1 LGSEKFFTFIAIN
14 FVWHANF
21 LFGKNSQDQAKS
33 LNHHYSER
41 ERERDQKEREI
52 FRPSL
57 SSLFQ
62 KGNAWKQK
70 RSPRLEEK
78 RKISYS
84 NSSRSSKQF
93 LNFFFLF
100 S

>member
-41 ERERDQKEREI
+41 ERETKRRERSLDRASRPCFKKETLGNKREA
-52 FRPSL
+52 P
-57 SSLFQ
+57 
-62 KGNAWKQK
+62 G
-70 RSPRLEEK
+70 
-78 RKISYS
+78 
-84 NSSRSSKQF
+84 
-93 LNFFFLF
+93 
-100 S
+100 